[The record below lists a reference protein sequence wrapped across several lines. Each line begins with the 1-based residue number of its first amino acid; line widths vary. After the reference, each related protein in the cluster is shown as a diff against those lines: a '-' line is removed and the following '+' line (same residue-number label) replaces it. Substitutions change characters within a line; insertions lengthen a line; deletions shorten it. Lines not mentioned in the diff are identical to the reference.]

1 MLRKICWC
9 WYAALVASSLVVAD
23 EGSALSARWSLTDA
37 WTVQTE
43 KRTRIC
49 LNGLWD
55 SCASDS
61 DGIPVSEW
69 VPTKV
74 PSLTQRAETWY
85 RREFVIEPAE
95 FAGRAALLSFDLVQ
109 TRAVVY
115 LDGRRV
121 GEVGFPY
128 GEVDLTPYIRAGE
141 RQMLSVKVT
150 AYPLNATTLDYNAP
164 DRAEQRKATVR
175 NKGLT
180 GDVWLEMRPRGSS
193 FEAAFATADIHRRE
207 VTVTVEGRAKPSDET
222 YRLTAR
228 MSTLDGMA
236 VRTFEG
242 ECRPDTA
249 GNLSL
254 TAAWPD
260 VCTWD
265 VDTPQNR
272 YLCAVEIRAASGEL
286 LDALTPFEFGFRQVE
301 VQGRD
306 ILLNGTPIHIRA
318 LFNDWSVNNGAD
330 GMAAASDAACRET
343 CSRALD
349 AGYNLFIAGNY
360 AFRAGCVTHL
370 GGLLRAC
377 DASGMLYS
385 FSLPHFSDFD
395 RRLDDPVVASR
406 YEELTRKLVRLVRNH
421 PSVILYAMSHNAAGY
436 LGSQNPL
443 RIDGV
448 YDLPR
453 GGTGDRTNPWDYRI
467 NRAQARIAY
476 GIASRLD
483 PTRPIYHHES
493 GNLDAFHTMNC
504 YLNWAPIQ
512 ERSDWFLHWSEVGC
526 KPLFIVE
533 WGLPHVASWSSHRG
547 PGFIYS
553 TPAFHQLWSAE
564 YAAAF
569 RNDAAYEAS
578 PKTEAATR
586 DEERFWRQGKPF
598 MWTQTLAGH
607 ASWITNNYYPVQAAY
622 AEENW
627 RAFRGCGVTAILPW
641 DQWGFWKRVKP
652 RGKNAPNPAAHE
664 SLKQPG
670 VVPDVLPG
678 EGYDYWSS
686 GGARTDFELTPVGA
700 TLERWNRTDCAWIGG
715 EGSFT
720 DRQHVYRVGET
731 VRKTLVI
738 LNDRRHAQ
746 RVRWTCTFGDVS
758 ERGEVDVPVGG
769 RVDVPV
775 AFAVT
780 SAGNQEIV
788 ARFDYPESRQVDTLR
803 LSVLAHESGD
813 DMPRVSLRDAK
824 GLTAAQLVRLGVE
837 TAPTD
842 GEGDVLVVGRQALT
856 AKLFAEEILPQ
867 AKAGTRVVI
876 FEQEKSV
883 LEAIGFRVQTY
894 GLRRVFPRFKT
905 EELAWL
911 GEDLTKDWAGSSTL
925 VPPYS
930 QNLSAVELGAPKD
943 TWAGFT
949 NTRVWRCGN
958 RGAVATVIPEKPTT
972 GDWRALVDGGF
983 DLQYAPLLE
992 WRVGAG
998 RIVFCQLDVTA
1009 RTVDDPV
1016 SDRLVRSVLRLA
1028 ARPCEVPRKRTYVL
1042 RHGETIPAD
1051 FVSQIEAGAAAV
1063 CCGFEAD
1070 EVRATAGTALS
1081 AHPVTSAYYTRI
1093 ENIPVELNG
1102 LSNADWAW
1110 RGAMGFTALDGD
1122 AAEGNRA
1129 IRVVRRGKGVIVYV
1143 QVPPGK
1149 IDDTAKPYLRSSRR
1163 RAAYLVERIKG
1174 NLGFPSDVTSIG
1186 YADTPQA
1193 GDDPYR
1199 YFHW

>member
-1 MLRKICWC
+1 M
-9 WYAALVASSLVVAD
+9 SSIAVAD
-23 EGSALSARWSLTDA
+23 EGAAQPLRWSLTDA
-37 WTVQTE
+37 WRTRTE
-43 KRTRIC
+43 KRARIC

-55 SCASDS
+55 FCVSDS
-61 DGIPVSEW
+61 DGEPETGWAKVR
-69 VPTKV
+69 V
-74 PSLTQRAETWY
+74 PSLCPGAQAWY

-95 FAGRAALLSFDLVQ
+95 SAGHAAVLSFDLIQ
-109 TRAVVY
+109 TRAIVY

-121 GEVGFPY
+121 GEVGFPC
-128 GEVDLTPYIRAGE
+128 GEVDLTPYVRAGE
-141 RQMLSVKVT
+141 RQMLAVNVT

-164 DRAEQRKATVR
+164 DRAEKRTATVR
-175 NKGLT
+175 NKGIT
-180 GDVWLEMRPRGSS
+180 GDVWLELRPRDTP
-193 FEAAFATADIHRRE
+193 FESAFATADVHRHE
-207 VTVTVEGRAKPSDET
+207 VTVSVEGRAKPSDEA

-228 MSTLDGMA
+228 MGTLDGEV

-242 ECRPDTA
+242 ACRPDAA

-254 TAAWPD
+254 TAVWPD
-260 VCTWD
+260 VRTWD

-272 YLCAVEIRAASGEL
+272 YRCAVEIRTASGEL

-395 RRLDDPVVASR
+395 RRLDDPAVAAR
-406 YEELTRKLVRLVRNH
+406 YEDLTRKLVRLVRNH

-512 ERSDWFLHWSEVGC
+512 ERSEWFLHWSEVGR

-533 WGLPHVASWSSHRG
+533 WGLPHIASWSSHRG

-578 PKTEAATR
+578 PKTEAAMR

-607 ASWITNNYYPVQAAY
+607 ASWITNNYHLVQAAY

-641 DQWGFWKRVKP
+641 DQWGFWKRVTP
-652 RGKNAPNPAAHE
+652 RGRNAANPAAQTN
-664 SLKQPG
+664 LKHPG

-686 GGARTDFELTPVGA
+686 GGARTDFVRTPVGA
-700 TLERWNRTDCAWIGG
+700 VLERWNRADCAWIGG
-715 EGSFT
+715 DGSFT

-746 RVRWTCTFGDVS
+746 RVRWSCTLKDRAGRALAS
-758 ERGEVDVPVGG
+758 QQGEVDVPVGG
-769 RVDVPV
+769 CVDVPV
-775 AFAVT
+775 SFAVPT
-780 SAGNQEIV
+780 AGDHEL
-788 ARFDYPESRQVDTLR
+788 AASFDYPESRQDDTLR
-803 LSVLAHESGD
+803 LCVLAKDPVD
-813 DMPRVSLRDAK
+813 DVPRVVLQDTK
-824 GLTAAQLVRLGVE
+824 GLTHAQFARLGIE
-837 TAPTD
+837 TVSPG
-842 GEGDVLVVGRQALT
+842 GEETVRVVGRQELT
-856 AKLFAEEILPQ
+856 AKLFTEEILPL
-867 AKAGTRVVI
+867 ARKGGRVVV

-894 GLRRVFPRFKT
+894 GLRRVFPRYRT

-911 GEDLTKDWAGSSTL
+911 EEDLSKDWAGASTL

-930 QNLSAVELGAPKD
+930 QNLAAVELGAPKE

-958 RGAVATVIPEKPTT
+958 RGAVATVIPEKPTA

-998 RIVFCQLDVTA
+998 RIVFCQLDVTG

-1016 SDRLVRSVLRLA
+1016 ADRLIRSVLRLA
-1028 ARPCEVPRKRTYVL
+1028 ARPCEVTRERTYFL
-1042 RHGETIPAD
+1042 RHGDAIPQD
-1051 FVSQIEAGAAAV
+1051 FVSQVESGAAAV
-1063 CCGFEAD
+1063 CCGFDAD
-1070 EVRATAGTALS
+1070 EVRATSGGVLS
-1081 AHPVTSAYYTRI
+1081 AHPVSGATYSRI
-1093 ENIPVELNG
+1093 DRIPEELNG

-1110 RGAMGFTALDGD
+1110 RGAMDFMALDGD

-1143 QVPPGK
+1143 QVPPER
-1149 IDDTAKPYLRSSRR
+1149 IDDAAKPYLRSSRR

-1174 NLGFPSDVTSIG
+1174 NLGFPSDITSIG
-1186 YADTPQA
+1186 YADAPQA